1 MFSTEKD
8 INKTYHITHEEWTLV
23 FNVKSKLK
31 GSYIL
36 KVQPIRS
43 KGKGLAWFHPLLI
56 QLH

>member
-43 KGKGLAWFHPLLI
+43 KGKGLA
-56 QLH
+56 